1 LLLALVR
8 CFEAWRNGVAKMTE
22 LPPVEWHLGKAR
34 LDVDQVVEEMR
45 QRAENRG
52 LEWLT
57 QMVMYGDA
65 QRMLKQVRHH
75 VAERQTRMEK
85 LRRQRADLQDQF
97 RENEDAREDLLAELS
112 RNNQDQIDIKQEVEQ
127 YQALAERLE
136 EVALPTLDEIP
147 ALRDLLGGDVGS

>member
-1 LLLALVR
+1 
-8 CFEAWRNGVAKMTE
+8 MTE
-22 LPPVEWHLGKAR
+22 LPPIEWRLGKAR

>member
-1 LLLALVR
+1 
-8 CFEAWRNGVAKMTE
+8 MTG
-22 LPPVEWHLGKAR
+22 LPPIEWHLGRAR
-34 LDVDQVVEEMR
+34 LDVDQVVNEMH

-57 QMVMYGDA
+57 QVGMYGEA

-85 LRRQRADLQDQF
+85 LRLQRADLQEQF
-97 RENEDAREDLLAELS
+97 RENEDAREDLLAALS
-112 RNNQDQIDIKQEVEQ
+112 RNNQEQIDIKQEVEQ

-136 EVALPTLDEIP
+136 QVALPTLDEIP
-147 ALRDLLGGDVGS
+147 ALRDLLRGDAGS